1 MQRFKNKNEK
11 VIFLKSLKKNKE
23 IQLLMQQC
31 KIFHHLSMEIKV

>member
-1 MQRFKNKNEK
+1 MQRFKSKKEK